1 MKRKVPKKP
10 RIRAPLPK
18 PTRFHST
25 KKGLKGYDRTR
36 EKHKPQQEAFN
47 EIVNNQKKG
56 ARGNKCRGEVAK
68 GLGTEK
74 NYFILPL
81 TLRPYYDP
89 MTHDPSTLF
98 SKYYPPSTLS
108 LSLIRYHPSGSRKNS

>member
-47 EIVNNQKKG
+47 EIVNNQKTG

-68 GLGTEK
+68 GQIMKGRRREGAKDRSEK
-74 NYFILPL
+74 L
-81 TLRPYYDP
+81 TLRPYDT
-89 MTHDPSTLF
+89 MTLF
-98 SKYYPPSTLS
+98 PHFISV
-108 LSLIRYHPSGSRKNS
+108 